1 MMIKHKQKLA
11 KSAAFLSLVAMVF
24 ACGGNE
30 KNIQTEPESAEVE
43 DRIELVS
50 DAAAKKVDV
59 MIDGKLF
66 TSYIYP
72 DSLEKP
78 VLYPINTAG
87 GNTIT
92 RGWPLAPRPGERID
106 HPHHIGLWFNYG
118 DVNGLDFW
126 NNSSAVPA
134 DKKNK
139 YGRIV
144 HRSIRSV
151 ESGENEGVL
160 EVEMDW
166 VDQEGK
172 VLLTERTKFVFRGGE
187 GQRSIDRVATLT
199 APNGEVKFTD
209 NKEGML
215 AIRVAREL
223 EHPSDKPELFTDAS
237 GKVTDVPT
245 MNNEGITG
253 NYKSSEGME
262 GHNVWGTRANWV
274 SLSGTVK
281 GENVKVII
289 LDNPTNPGFPT
300 YWHARGY
307 GLFAANPLGQKVMS
321 EGKEEL
327 NFKLEKGKSVVFKY
341 KVMIYS
347 GENVLED
354 QANKAYIEWSK

>member
-1 MMIKHKQKLA
+1 MMIKHKQKLT
-11 KSAAFLSLVAMVF
+11 KSALSFFLLAAVF
-24 ACGGNE
+24 ACGGTE
-30 KNIQTEPESAEVE
+30 KETQTEPETAEVK
-43 DRIELVS
+43 DRIELVRN
-50 DAAAKKVDV
+50 DAAKKVDV
-59 MIDGKLF
+59 LIDGKLF

-134 DKKNK
+134 DKKDK
-139 YGRIV
+139 FGHIV
-144 HRSIRSV
+144 HRSIKTAQN
-151 ESGENEGVL
+151 GANEGVL
-160 EVEMDW
+160 EVELDW
-166 VDQEGK
+166 VDHEGK
-172 VLLTERTKFVFRGGE
+172 VLLTEHTKFVFSGEE
-187 GQRSIDRVATLT
+187 GQRSIDRIATLT
-199 APNGEVKFTD
+199 AANEEVKFTD

-253 NYKSSEGME
+253 NYKSSEGVE
-262 GHNVWGTRANWV
+262 GHDVWGTRANWV
-274 SLSGTVK
+274 SLSGTIK
-281 GENVKVII
+281 EEKVEVVI

-307 GLFAANPLGQKVMS
+307 GLFAANPLGQKAMS

-327 NFKLEKGKSVVFKY
+327 NFKLDKGQSATFKY
-341 KVMIYS
+341 KVQIYS

-354 QANKAYIEWSK
+354 QANKAYIEWVK